1 MTLDPVH
8 ARGVKLM
15 LARRCG
21 ELQKASALA
30 ERGAECQVHRVT
42 PLLTQTV
49 RPVFQLATS
58 CDELKSTTFSVDPV
72 CRRRASARLLVTDP
86 GNQFPPGKN
95 FMILSIFGAMGSAFG
110 DDASFQYIWQL
121 VRSLEAALAI
131 TAALACN
138 R

>member
-58 CDELKSTTFSVDPV
+58 CDELKKHNVQRRSCLPPTRQRPAVSHRSWESVPAGQELHDLKYLWRDGLCV
-72 CRRRASARLLVTDP
+72 
-86 GNQFPPGKN
+86 
-95 FMILSIFGAMGSAFG
+95 
-110 DDASFQYIWQL
+110 W
-121 VRSLEAALAI
+121 
-131 TAALACN
+131 
-138 R
+138 